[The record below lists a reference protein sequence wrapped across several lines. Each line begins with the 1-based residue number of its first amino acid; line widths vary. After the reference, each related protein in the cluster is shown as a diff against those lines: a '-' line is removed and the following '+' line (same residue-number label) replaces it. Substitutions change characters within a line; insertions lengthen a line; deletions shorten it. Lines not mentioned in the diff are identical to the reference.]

1 MQASDVIVRKH
12 QVCLQEVTA
21 MCSQRREWCARGTR
35 EWWCSKQKC
44 SGEKIDTVRNY
55 NQQKSAQ
62 NYFSPQNYMLALR
75 GANDDVDMKMMKMI
89 LTIMTRMF
97 FELSYLAKDLRRGS
111 GTKRRGDGQA
121 AHRHASPGI

>member
-1 MQASDVIVRKH
+1 MQASDAIVRKH

-21 MCSQRREWCARGTR
+21 MCSQRR

-62 NYFSPQNYMLALR
+62 NYFSPQNYMLAL
-75 GANDDVDMKMMKMI
+75 GGVNDDVDMKMMKMI

-97 FELSYLAKDLRRGS
+97 FELSYLAKDLRR
-111 GTKRRGDGQA
+111 
-121 AHRHASPGI
+121 